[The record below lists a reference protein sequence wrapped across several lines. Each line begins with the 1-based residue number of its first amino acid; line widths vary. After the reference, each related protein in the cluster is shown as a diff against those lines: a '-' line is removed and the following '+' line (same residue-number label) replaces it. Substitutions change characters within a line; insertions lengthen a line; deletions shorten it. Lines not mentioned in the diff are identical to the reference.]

1 MYNSTALMLLQYQ
14 HGSHPRFEQYII
26 WVVGLIDPLKDFALY
41 VYFIK
46 HLQQNQIS
54 SYLQ

>member
-1 MYNSTALMLLQYQ
+1 
-14 HGSHPRFEQYII
+14 
-26 WVVGLIDPLKDFALY
+26 VGLIDPLKDFALY